1 MPLHWQ
7 LTGIIQQGHMGI
19 VGLSQAADV
28 TTVIFFALVVPKV
41 FAKKT
46 WSVYQPQIC
55 LPHISI
61 YARGL

>member
-7 LTGIIQQGHMGI
+7 LAGVIQQGHMGI

-28 TTVIFFALVVPKV
+28 TTVIFVALVVPKV

-46 WSVYQPQIC
+46 WS
-55 LPHISI
+55 I
-61 YARGL
+61 Y